1 MACALAAGSQ
11 SANAHK
17 KTPLVLVSE
26 PGDVGYSSLSVPRDQ
41 RQLIAGQILCIGGA
55 IGRLERS
62 PAPTILL
69 PEVIDLLRSS

>member
-1 MACALAAGSQ
+1 MFMFMFLLSLT
-11 SANAHK
+11 S
-17 KTPLVLVSE
+17 VS
-26 PGDVGYSSLSVPRDQ
+26 PFCFVSDLSVPRDQ